1 MARRHEPFAFLRSH
15 RSAISDHPC
24 PYDRHSLL
32 SRNSTDRTLVDE
44 FNRRD
49 DYSRRLATLNRH
61 FGRFSSRCNKFGVT
75 VICILSFWKDPAS
88 QTIMFFVALGLI
100 GLNGSVV
107 MYQNSKSIIRVAKK
121 MSMSSKVTAKGKLAT
136 VNPQRDYA
144 NELPS

>member
-1 MARRHEPFAFLRSH
+1 MNRSLFFALIAQPFQITRALTIGILYYR
-15 RSAISDHPC
+15 ATAQIV
-24 PYDRHSLL
+24 LL
-32 SRNSTDRTLVDE
+32 SMNLIVEMIIVVVWRPSIDIL
-44 FNRRD
+44 D
-49 DYSRRLATLNRH
+49 DFLHVATN
-61 FGRFSSRCNKFGVT
+61 FGVT

-107 MYQNSKSIIRVAKK
+107 MYQNSRSIIRVAKK